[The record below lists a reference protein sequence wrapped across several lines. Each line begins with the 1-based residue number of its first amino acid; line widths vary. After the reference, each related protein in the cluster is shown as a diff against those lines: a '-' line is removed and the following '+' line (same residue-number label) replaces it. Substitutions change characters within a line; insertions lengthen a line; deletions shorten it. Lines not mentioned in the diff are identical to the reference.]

1 MEDNLDTTNE
11 TEVIENA
18 INEALPDAA
27 EAHAEAESDR
37 PPLGNKAAMEQARKI
52 AEQRKADREAGRK
65 AEASAFQKKLKEI
78 GYDSLEQ
85 VATFRASSAKNPAA
99 KDDAS
104 VTELRNA
111 HQALLNENR
120 ALKGRITV
128 LEKQLNA
135 AKTETE
141 LRQIAYEADVDP
153 EYIDVA
159 TNSLQKHYQR
169 LDTDAAK
176 KFDPNEWLSKDF
188 KSRKPGIF
196 RQALNKIEEKQPVV
210 EEKPVN
216 TAAAGSA
223 PKSATA
229 AEVKNGGEVNNAPK
243 NAMKMS
249 RKELQEAL
257 AAKGL
262 RNPAQYVS

>member
-1 MEDNLDTTNE
+1 MDENLDTSTE
-11 TEVIENA
+11 TEVIESA
-18 INEALPDAA
+18 IDEALPDAA
-27 EAHAEAESDR
+27 EAQAVESDR
-37 PPLGNKAAMEQARKI
+37 APLGNKAAMDQARRV

-141 LRQIAYEADVDP
+141 LRQIAYESDVDP

-176 KFDPNEWLSKDF
+176 KFDPSEWLSKDF
-188 KSRKPGIF
+188 KARKPGIF
-196 RQALNKIEEKQPVV
+196 RAALAKAEEKAEKIV
-210 EEKPVN
+210 EEKLVN

-229 AEVKNGGEVNNAPK
+229 TEVKNGGEVKAPI

-249 RKELQEAL
+249 RKELQDAL

>member
-1 MEDNLDTTNE
+1 MEDNLDTTTE
-11 TEVIENA
+11 AEVIDSA
-18 INEALPDAA
+18 IDEALPDAA
-27 EAHAEAESDR
+27 EAQAAESDR
-37 PPLGNKAAMEQARKI
+37 APLGNKAAMDQARKV

-65 AEASAFQKKLKEI
+65 AAESVFQKKLKEI
-78 GYDSLEQ
+78 GYESLEQ
-85 VATFRASSAKNPAA
+85 VATFRASSGKHPAA

-104 VTELRNA
+104 ATELRNA

-176 KFDPNEWLSKDF
+176 KFDPSEWLGKDF
-188 KSRKPGIF
+188 KARKPGIF
-196 RQALNKIEEKQPVV
+196 RAALAKAEEKAEKIV
-210 EEKPVN
+210 EEKLVN
-216 TAAAGSA
+216 TAAAGST

-229 AEVKNGGEVNNAPK
+229 TEVKNGGEVQNAPK

>member
-1 MEDNLDTTNE
+1 MDENLDTSTE

-18 INEALPDAA
+18 IDEALPDAA
-27 EAHAEAESDR
+27 EAQAVESDR
-37 PPLGNKAAMEQARKI
+37 APLGNKAAMDQARKI

-78 GYDSLEQ
+78 GYESLEQ

-104 VTELRNA
+104 ATELRNA
-111 HQALLNENR
+111 HQVLLNENR

-141 LRQIAYEADVDP
+141 LRQIAYESDVDP

-169 LDTDAAK
+169 LDTDSAK
-176 KFDPNEWLSKDF
+176 KFDPSEWLSKDF
-188 KSRKPGIF
+188 KARKPGIF
-196 RQALNKIEEKQPVV
+196 RAALAKAEEKVEKIV
-210 EEKPVN
+210 EEKLVN

-229 AEVKNGGEVNNAPK
+229 TEVKNGGEVKAPI

-249 RKELQEAL
+249 RKELQDAL